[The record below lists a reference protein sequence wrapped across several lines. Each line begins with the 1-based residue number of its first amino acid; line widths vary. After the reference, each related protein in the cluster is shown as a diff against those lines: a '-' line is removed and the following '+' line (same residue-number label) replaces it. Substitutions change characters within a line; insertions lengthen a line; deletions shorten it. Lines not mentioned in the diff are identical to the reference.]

1 MALAEMWCSMVA
13 GVGGADCH
21 ALPVG
26 SGGLLV
32 GTNLALHAA
41 VISKTA
47 NFVEDLYVFDK
58 INHLAGVNQGS
69 VQSE

>member
-1 MALAEMWCSMVA
+1 MAV

-41 VISKTA
+41 VAYGK
-47 NFVEDLYVFDK
+47 K
-58 INHLAGVNQGS
+58 IPFGPSNQ
-69 VQSE
+69 